1 VSVGFGVLVGALGLA
16 GRRTGEGRIVHLSA
30 DHVELELS
38 RVVDAPG
45 ITHLHYRVRQ
55 TQDAADRHL
64 A

>member
-1 VSVGFGVLVGALGLA
+1 VPSGWP
-16 GRRTGEGRIVHLSA
+16 GRRTGEGRIDHLSA